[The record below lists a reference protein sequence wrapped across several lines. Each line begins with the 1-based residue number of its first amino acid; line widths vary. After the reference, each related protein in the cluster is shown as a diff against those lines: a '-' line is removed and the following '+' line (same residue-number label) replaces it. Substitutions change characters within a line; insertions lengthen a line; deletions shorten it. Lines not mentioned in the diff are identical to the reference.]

1 MAELKNAFDLSEPAL
16 PSVDE
21 SQRRDVDSD
30 LDRPCI
36 LVGHDF
42 TPASREA
49 MWQGA
54 VEAAERGGS
63 LLLVHVSYIP
73 PMGPGLWLDH
83 GANVFLHDGMLE
95 HVKARL
101 DELAEDV
108 RAMFPE
114 LPVDTV
120 VLDGVPAKT
129 LLQVAREVGA
139 DRIVVGT
146 HGRSGLSHF
155 LLGSVAGELIRTAPV
170 PVLVV
175 PGPEEPAK

>member
-1 MAELKNAFDLSEPAL
+1 MSELKNAFDLSEVTSP
-16 PSVDE
+16 PTKE
-21 SQRRDVDSD
+21 HPRDADNEA

-54 VEAAERGGS
+54 VEASERGGS

-108 RAMFPE
+108 RTMFPE

-175 PGPEEPAK
+175 PNPEEPAK

>member
-1 MAELKNAFDLSEPAL
+1 MSELKNAFDLSDTL
-16 PSVDE
+16 PHGAASTDAERRQHDDGE
-21 SQRRDVDSD
+21 SEA

-63 LLLVHVSYIP
+63 LLLVHVSYMA

-108 RAMFPE
+108 RAMFPD

-129 LLQVAREVGA
+129 LLQV
-139 DRIVVGT
+139 
-146 HGRSGLSHF
+146 
-155 LLGSVAGELIRTAPV
+155 
-170 PVLVV
+170 
-175 PGPEEPAK
+175 

>member
-1 MAELKNAFDLSEPAL
+1 MSEVKNAFELSDASPPRVE
-16 PSVDE
+16 E
-21 SQRRDVDSD
+21 QRGEREGEN
-30 LDRPCI
+30 LERPCI
-36 LVGHDF
+36 MVGHDF

-54 VEAAERGGS
+54 VEASERGGS

-73 PMGPGLWLDH
+73 PMGPGLWLDY

-120 VLDGVPAKT
+120 VLDGVPAAT

-155 LLGSVAGELIRTAPV
+155 LLGSVAGELIRTSPV

-175 PGPEEPAK
+175 PTPEEPAR

>member
-1 MAELKNAFDLSEPAL
+1 MAELKNAFDLSDAAL
-16 PSVDE
+16 PPVDE
-21 SQRRDVDSD
+21 SQRSHDVDAD

-95 HVKARL
+95 HVKTRL

-108 RAMFPE
+108 R
-114 LPVDTV
+114 V
-120 VLDGVPAKT
+120 VPLASYCDAIEERWQ
-129 LLQVAREVGA
+129 QVA
-139 DRIVVGT
+139 
-146 HGRSGLSHF
+146 
-155 LLGSVAGELIRTAPV
+155 
-170 PVLVV
+170 
-175 PGPEEPAK
+175 

>member
-1 MAELKNAFDLSEPAL
+1 MSELKNAFDLAEAVTPPSEEQNR
-16 PSVDE
+16 E
-21 SQRRDVDSD
+21 SEGEN

-54 VEAAERGGS
+54 VEASERGGS

-108 RAMFPE
+108 RTMFPE

-175 PGPEEPAK
+175 PSPEEPAR